1 MTTNKDIK
9 TLAAFKDEHYGKKG
23 TEKRD
28 QLDKGFEAFK
38 LGALIHE
45 ARIEQ
50 GLTQEQLAD
59 KCGTNKA
66 YISRVENNIKDV
78 RISTL
83 QKIVELGFGGKLELS
98 IKF

>member
-9 TLAAFKDEHYGKKG
+9 TLAEFKDEHYGKKG

-45 ARIEQ
+45 DMKQ
-50 GLTQEQLAD
+50 GLAQEQLAD
-59 KCGTNKA
+59 I
-66 YISRVENNIKDV
+66 YL
-78 RISTL
+78 STL
-83 QKIVELGFGGKLELS
+83 KK
-98 IKF
+98 